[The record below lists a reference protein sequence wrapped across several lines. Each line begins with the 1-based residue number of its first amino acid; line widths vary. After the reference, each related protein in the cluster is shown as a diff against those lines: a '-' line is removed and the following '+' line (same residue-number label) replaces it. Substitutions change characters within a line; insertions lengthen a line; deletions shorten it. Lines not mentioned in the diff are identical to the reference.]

1 MKITELGTGRL
12 ASANDVANQTT
23 REDFAVRLLVVIFA
37 LGMALG
43 FAAPVSGQQATA
55 AKEGVADDWSHHRL
69 VFSSPGTAEDAIRN
83 GWYGRWLEI
92 ENDLRYQ
99 LQERKRSFRA
109 MGAPGSVWNGFG
121 SAPDAN
127 AEGDAGEGERESL
140 GAVDPVDL
148 NHLPRGLVKAPL
160 VRREEWRFER
170 EARPGSLRVHTDW
183 SENMGSGAT
192 AGLGVYPA
200 KFSFTT
206 TSANCA
212 VAATPDYVVY
222 NTGLAGS
229 GTQASIIAYDNLY
242 TGGCTSGAVPSVYWA
257 YNTNGG
263 TVATSVVLSLD
274 GSQVAFA
281 QTTGG
286 VASLVVLKWAASAS
300 LDSLAST
307 AAGSYRGC
315 GAPCMTSLTFSG
327 SANDSGSSAFVD
339 YGSDTLYIGDDSG
352 KLHKFT
358 GVFRGTPTEAGSPW
372 PVTVGPSALNGPVYD
387 SGSGN
392 IFVGDYLLNESS
404 TCAPSGSPCGYFHS
418 VNASSGAVVTSK
430 RLDFIFGI
438 VESAV
443 VDSAAGMAY
452 VFVGADG
459 ESGAASA
466 CGSDIP
472 CSGVFQFPVNFA
484 NGSGGTE
491 APVGPGY
498 SFLLAGAFDDAY
510 LTSGTPASPSGHMYV
525 VGNTGAANNTLYQV
539 SISSNVM
546 NSAPV
551 AGPAVS
557 ENYTNGY
564 MAAGLG
570 VTEFDNGGHDYIF
583 LSVLSFGAPAAC
595 SATLANGCVMGFDV
609 TGGTISAGTTPT
621 AATTEA
627 GGTSSIIIDNSAALA
642 GASNIYFTPLA
653 NQFCTTSGTI
663 GGCAIQTLQA
673 AP

>member
-1 MKITELGTGRL
+1 MKSISCLK
-12 ASANDVANQTT
+12 
-23 REDFAVRLLVVIFA
+23 VIFA
-37 LGMALG
+37 AGMALMC
-43 FAAPVSGQQATA
+43 AAAASGQEAAA
-55 AKEGVADDWSHHRL
+55 AKGGVADDWSHHRL
-69 VFSSPGTAEDAIRN
+69 VFSSPGTVGDAIRN

-92 ENDLRYQ
+92 VNDPRYQ
-99 LQERKRSFRA
+99 LQERKRNTGA
-109 MGAPGSVWNGFG
+109 MGSPGAGWKGFG
-121 SAPDAN
+121 SAPDWGA
-127 AEGDAGEGERESL
+127 DREKDEP

-148 NHLPRGLVKAPL
+148 KHLPRGLVKAPSG
-160 VRREEWRFER
+160 RRGEALFEFER
-170 EARPGSLRVHTDW
+170 RPRSGRVPTDW

-200 KFSFTT
+200 KYSFTT

-212 VAATPDYVVY
+212 AAATPDYAVY
-222 NTGLAGS
+222 NTGLTGS
-229 GTQASIIAYDNLY
+229 GTQASIMAYDNLY
-242 TGGCTSGAVPSVYWA
+242 SGCPSGAVPSVYWA

-263 TVATSVVLSLD
+263 TVTTSVVLSLD

-286 VASLVVLKWAASAS
+286 VASLVVLRWAASGS
-300 LDSLAST
+300 SVDSLTST
-307 AAGSYRGC
+307 GSYLGC

-327 SANDSGSSAFVD
+327 GANDSGSAVFYD
-339 YGSDTLYIGDDSG
+339 YSSDTLYVGDDKG

-358 GVFRGTPTEAGSPW
+358 GVFNGTPAEAGSPW
-372 PVTVGPSALNGPVYD
+372 PVTVSASALNGPVYD
-387 SGSGN
+387 SVSGN
-392 IFVGDYLLNESS
+392 IFVGDYAVNEGS
-404 TCAPSGSPCGYFHS
+404 TCTPSPGSCGYLYA
-418 VNASSGAVVTSK
+418 VKASSGAVVGTSHQ
-430 RLDFIFGI
+430 LDYIFGI

-459 ESGAASA
+459 ESGGASA

-484 NGSGGTE
+484 NGSSGTE
-491 APVGPGY
+491 ATVGPGY

-510 LTSGTPASPSGHMYV
+510 LKSAGGSPSGHMYV

-539 SISSNVM
+539 TISSNVM
-546 NSAPV
+546 NTAST

-557 ENYTNGY
+557 ENYSNGY

-570 VTEFDNGGHDYIF
+570 VTEFENSGHDYIF
-583 LSVLSFGAPAAC
+583 TSVLSYGAPAAC
-595 SATLANGCVMGFDV
+595 SSTLANGCVMGFDV
-609 TGGTISAGTTPT
+609 TSGSISAGTAPT

-653 NQFCTTSGTI
+653 NQLCSSSGTV
-663 GGCAIQTLQA
+663 GGCAIQTLQS

>member
-1 MKITELGTGRL
+1 MKSISCLG
-12 ASANDVANQTT
+12 
-23 REDFAVRLLVVIFA
+23 VIFA

-43 FAAPVSGQQATA
+43 FAAPVSGQGATA

-92 ENDLRYQ
+92 VNDPRYQ

-109 MGAPGSVWNGFG
+109 MGAPGSTWNGFG
-121 SAPDAN
+121 NAPDA
-127 AEGDAGEGERESL
+127 DADGEKDSP
-140 GAVDPVDL
+140 GAVDPIDPK
-148 NHLPRGLVKAPL
+148 HLPRGLVKAPSG
-160 VRREEWRFER
+160 RRGEPLFER
-170 EARPGSLRVHTDW
+170 EGRPRSLRVHTDW

-206 TSANCA
+206 SSANCA
-212 VAATPDYVVY
+212 AAATPDYVVY
-222 NTGLAGS
+222 NAGLAGS

-242 TGGCTSGAVPSVYWA
+242 TGGCTSGVVPSVYWD

-263 TVATSVVLSLD
+263 TVTTSVVLSLD

-281 QTTGG
+281 QSTGG
-286 VASLVVLKWAASAS
+286 VASLVVLKWAASPS
-300 LDSLAST
+300 LDSLTST

-315 GAPCMTSLTFSG
+315 SAPCMTSLTFSG

-358 GVFRGTPTEAGSPW
+358 GVFRETPAEAGSPW
-372 PVTVGPSALNGPVYD
+372 PVTVSASALNGPVYD
-387 SGSGN
+387 FGSGN

-404 TCAPSGSPCGYFHS
+404 TCAPSGSPCGFFYA
-418 VNASSGAVVTSK
+418 VKASSGAVVATSK

-472 CSGVFQFPVNFA
+472 CSGVFQFPVNFT

-491 APVGPGY
+491 APVGPGF

-546 NSAPV
+546 NSASK

-570 VTEFDNGGHDYIF
+570 VSEFDNGGHDYIF
-583 LSVLSFGAPAAC
+583 LSVLSFGAPATC

-653 NQFCTTSGTI
+653 NQLCTTSGTI